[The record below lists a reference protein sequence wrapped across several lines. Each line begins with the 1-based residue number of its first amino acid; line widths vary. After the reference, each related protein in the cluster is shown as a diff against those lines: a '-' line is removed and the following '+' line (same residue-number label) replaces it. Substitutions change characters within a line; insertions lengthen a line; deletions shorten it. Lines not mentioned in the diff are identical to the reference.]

1 MVLNVDLKHA
11 LLSKKAQKKDV
22 LLNKENVIFLRFAN
36 ERYKS
41 IENFRELNC
50 YYNHTEHN
58 RAVNK
63 SRRQCGVIIL
73 VKYNNVNQLL
83 QKSSSANAVKTQ

>member
-36 ERYKS
+36 EKYKS
-41 IENFRELNC
+41 IENF
-50 YYNHTEHN
+50 
-58 RAVNK
+58 
-63 SRRQCGVIIL
+63 
-73 VKYNNVNQLL
+73 
-83 QKSSSANAVKTQ
+83 